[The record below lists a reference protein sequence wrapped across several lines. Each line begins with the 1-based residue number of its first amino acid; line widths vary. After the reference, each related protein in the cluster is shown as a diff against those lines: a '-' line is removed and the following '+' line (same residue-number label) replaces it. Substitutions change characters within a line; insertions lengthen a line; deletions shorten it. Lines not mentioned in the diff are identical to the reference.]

1 MKPFLH
7 AMLLAL
13 CAIGTAAAG
22 AMADAERG
30 TPEEAVALVKKAI
43 VFYRA
48 NGRDKLAE
56 EINTRTAQ
64 FREKDLYLFVA
75 PYAGGAVLA
84 HGANVKL
91 VGRALGDLRDV
102 DGVSFV
108 QKFDEVARGKEGK
121 GWVDYRWPNPKTG
134 QLERKST
141 YVERVDDLYI
151 ACGIYKASN
160 QP

>member
-1 MKPFLH
+1 MKQFLH

-91 VGRALGDLRDV
+91 VGRTLGDLRDI
-102 DGVSFV
+102 DGVNFV
-108 QKFDEVARGKEGK
+108 QKFHEVAGGKEGK
-121 GWVDYRWPNPKTG
+121 GWVDYRWPNPKTR

-141 YVERVDDLYI
+141 YIERVDDLYI
-151 ACGIYKASN
+151 ACGIYKAAN